1 MRAFSQIKTQSLLHL
16 CHPGL
21 FEKYLNRWMRH
32 LTTLILDPFSSAKK
46 TMARMKI
53 SFFAFAR
60 WPDWW
65 VHYLAQKKNDLFHG
79 PNCGASC
86 AGACWQ
92 WGGWKRSLATCNFM
106 NSCCRMD
113 TVIKLIKGVIFVCF
127 FYQKKRICYFQT
139 FMSLF
144 SQPKV
149 LCSDSVLSYYCR
161 CVTSRSYFVL
171 HNNWVTHV
179 FKIWLQSWI
188 NTLQCYFDWRF

>member
-1 MRAFSQIKTQSLLHL
+1 MVQIAVHPVQELVDNEEDEREAWKTS
-16 CHPGL
+16 
-21 FEKYLNRWMRH
+21 
-32 LTTLILDPFSSAKK
+32 
-46 TMARMKI
+46 
-53 SFFAFAR
+53 
-60 WPDWW
+60 
-65 VHYLAQKKNDLFHG
+65 
-79 PNCGASC
+79 
-86 AGACWQ
+86 
-92 WGGWKRSLATCNFM
+92 NFM

-171 HNNWVTHV
+171 HNN
-179 FKIWLQSWI
+179 
-188 NTLQCYFDWRF
+188 